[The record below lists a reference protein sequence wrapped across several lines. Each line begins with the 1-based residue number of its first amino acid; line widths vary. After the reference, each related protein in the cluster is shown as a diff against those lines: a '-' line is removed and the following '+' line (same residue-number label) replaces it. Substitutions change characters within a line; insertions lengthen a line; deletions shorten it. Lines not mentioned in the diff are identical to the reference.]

1 MESVKHRDLESNLID
16 RRSLKLAT
24 KLLAP
29 VCFVSVIFTYSSLL
43 PLISNFVQFPSFS
56 VDKNYVFL
64 LCNGILV
71 LIVKNSGLKISHS
84 HPDSCAS
91 FHGEQSTKSGDSQHR
106 PVGVSEIAKP
116 AFGAAEEEKAVVE
129 VEEARE
135 DEQGCREIAVI
146 DEDEDE
152 VNWSLSTDE
161 LNKKCDEFIRRMKD
175 EIKSESQQHL
185 VMVR

>member
-1 MESVKHRDLESNLID
+1 MENRARRVVETASIDQLEY
-16 RRSLKLAT
+16 RRSR
-24 KLLAP
+24 
-29 VCFVSVIFTYSSLL
+29 
-43 PLISNFVQFPSFS
+43 N
-56 VDKNYVFL
+56 
-64 LCNGILV
+64 
-71 LIVKNSGLKISHS
+71 
-84 HPDSCAS
+84 
-91 FHGEQSTKSGDSQHR
+91 QHW
-106 PVGVSEIAKP
+106 A
-116 AFGAAEEEKAVVE
+116 AAEEEKAVVE

-152 VNWSLSTDE
+152 VNWSLSTEE

>member
-43 PLISNFVQFPSFS
+43 PLISNFVQFPSFN

-91 FHGEQSTKSGDSQHR
+91 FHGEQSTKK
-106 PVGVSEIAKP
+106 IAKP